1 MIPVE
6 TKLRVRGFWSRS
18 TRPKEIEERV
28 ELARTVRTEL
38 KEAARDELSRTR
50 EMREEMQE
58 EMAEVKSTMER
69 MRRVHRDAIREVR
82 RRAF

>member
-50 EMREEMQE
+50 EMREEM
-58 EMAEVKSTMER
+58 AEVKSTMER

>member
-1 MIPVE
+1 MSGLIPVE

-50 EMREEMQE
+50 EMREEM
-58 EMAEVKSTMER
+58 AEVKSTMER